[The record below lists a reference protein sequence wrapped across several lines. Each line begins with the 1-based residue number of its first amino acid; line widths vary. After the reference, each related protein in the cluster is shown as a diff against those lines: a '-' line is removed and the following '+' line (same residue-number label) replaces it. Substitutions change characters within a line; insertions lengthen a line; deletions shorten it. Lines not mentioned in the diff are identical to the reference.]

1 MSTGVSYKSDVSIG
15 MLVKIRRT
23 LRMDVGDMLE
33 ITQEESAT

>member
-15 MLVKIRRT
+15 MLVKIHRT

>member
-1 MSTGVSYKSDVSIG
+1 MSTGVSYRSDVSIG

>member
-23 LRMDVGDMLE
+23 LRMDVGDMME
-33 ITQEESAT
+33 IVQEEPAK

>member
-1 MSTGVSYKSDVSIG
+1 MSTDVSYKSDVSIG